1 MILRY
6 SNDLVKNNKDI
17 KYKWLKKIYVVI
29 KKKIGNVH
37 CMTNVEITRS
47 LHSFCK
53 SYLDIVYNLYIVP
66 SLIAQRLWYLPCVSH

>member
-6 SNDLVKNNKDI
+6 SCDLVKNNKDI
-17 KYKWLKKIYVVI
+17 KYKWLKKDICCN

-37 CMTNVEITRS
+37 CMINVEITRS

-53 SYLDIVYNLYIVP
+53 SYLDIYNLYIVP